1 MSAFG
6 DNNFKADVYEN
17 LDWIVSDNK
26 LEKLSFLH
34 ETILD
39 VIANGYENVNEQ
51 VLFYIEKWDLKEF
64 EVKGNLAEIYAF
76 MVSYHTSDYRKG
88 EK

>member
-6 DNNFKADVYEN
+6 YNNFKADVYED

-26 LEKLSFLH
+26 VEQLSFLH

-39 VIANGYENVNEQ
+39 VIANGYENVNEH
-51 VLFYIEKWDLKEF
+51 VLFYIEKWDLKEH
-64 EVKGNLAEIYAF
+64 EVKRYLPEIYAF